1 MRGKLRNKGPNRRD
15 HRDRRQERSGNYKFV
30 RRGGGGNSFRN
41 KRRNFDNRRRQ
52 FKRNVQKRGKLS
64 LEKLNEDLDN
74 YYERKG
80 GDGLKDHLDNELEVY
95 KKNAKMNENLK
106 KETISLPV
114 QQIEEKKNEEEN
126 VEMKVDNVEKQKEE
140 EVQVKEVSKEEPKVE
155 PKEEV
160 IVEEKKEEKKKK
172 KRGKK

>member
-1 MRGKLRNKGPNRRD
+1 MRGKIRNSGSNRRD
-15 HRDRRQERSGNYKFV
+15 HRDRRQERSGNYRFV
-30 RRGGGGNSFRN
+30 RRGGSNSFRSN
-41 KRRNFDNRRRQ
+41 RRNFDNRRKQ
-52 FKRNVQKRGKLS
+52 FSKPYQKRGKLS

-80 GDGLKDHLDNELEVY
+80 GDSLKDHLDNELEVY

-126 VEMKVDNVEKQKEE
+126 VEMKVDNVEKPKEE
-140 EVQVKEVSKEEPKVE
+140 EVQVKEVAKEEPKVE